1 MNPFA
6 RSLLLL
12 SSAVG
17 LLPGCAKN
25 DSAPTVGDT
34 TDCTHSATVIG
45 TTPCD
50 NRGLIIAL
58 ESPRDTVFAYNLPEE
73 VFTLAPN
80 LPYSGRGDGLFAS
93 SAFVRIKL
101 GYTVLAPADRTFFIC
116 QATVNLQ
123 PFNSMT
129 HGKEVRILC
138 ASKVP

>member
-45 TTPCD
+45 ITPCGG
-50 NRGLIIAL
+50 RGLILAL

-73 VFTLAPN
+73 VFTLAAN
-80 LPYSGRGDGLFAS
+80 LPYSGRGDGLFAA

-101 GYTVLAPADRTFFIC
+101 GYTVLVPADRTPFACLYNQTLSLFFR
-116 QATVNLQ
+116 
-123 PFNSMT
+123 MT
-129 HGKEVRILC
+129 HSKEVRILC